1 MVLGV
6 QVADGPALAA
16 EDHRFGLR
24 PEVVVDD
31 AVQELSI
38 GDARSGEGNVLT
50 AHQVVDREDAAQVL
64 VAGGTRFLVVAGPQP
79 EAALEVTAQAFQRA
93 GGEHRLRQPTNPEHH
108 VDPRPLERRHDR
120 GRDVAVAEERDPGAD
135 LAHMPTGARTS
146 DPRSAVAM
154 TDTALGRPFA
164 TRVEPSSGFSATS
177 QASPLPSPT
186 VWPSPSGADA
196 DSSPITMVPLRC
208 TPVSASPMA
217 LAAVPRIP
225 SRSRFPIQ
233 RPAER
238 AAASVART
246 SSRPRFGWTV
256 RGAVTPPEEGVET
269 SDLTRFVRSCPLRS
283 PASSAPPH
291 RRAARRP

>member
-24 PEVVVDD
+24 PEVVIDD

-38 GDARSGEGNVLT
+38 GDARGGEGHVLT
-50 AHQVVDREDAAQVL
+50 AHQVIDREDAAQVL
-64 VAGGTRFLVVAGPQP
+64 VAGGARFLLVVAGSQP
-79 EAALEVTAQAFQRA
+79 EA
-93 GGEHRLRQPTNPEHH
+93 
-108 VDPRPLERRHDR
+108 
-120 GRDVAVAEERDPGAD
+120 
-135 LAHMPTGARTS
+135 
-146 DPRSAVAM
+146 
-154 TDTALGRPFA
+154 ALGRPFA
-164 TRVEPSSGFSATS
+164 TRVEPSSGLSATS

-186 VWPSPSGADA
+186 IWPRPSGTES
-196 DSSPITMVPLRC
+196 DSSPITIVPLTC
-208 TPVSASPMA
+208 TPVSASRMA

-256 RGAVTPPEEGVET
+256 RGVVALPEEGVET
-269 SDLTRFVRSCPLRS
+269 SDFTRFATSCPLRS

-291 RRAARRP
+291 RRPARRP